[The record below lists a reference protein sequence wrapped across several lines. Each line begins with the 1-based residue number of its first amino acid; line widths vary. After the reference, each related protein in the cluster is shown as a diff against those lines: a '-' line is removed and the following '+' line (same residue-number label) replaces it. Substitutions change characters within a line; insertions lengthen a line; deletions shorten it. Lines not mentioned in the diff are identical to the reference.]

1 MKNINDRLRSIMI
14 SFTTFL
20 IFRRWRI
27 KDVFND
33 AYKQPA
39 NCLTIQN
46 IFRDVYGNEYIREA
60 DQSSF
65 LTKTDL
71 QQFVSNLSIGQG
83 QVFLDL
89 GCGRG
94 GPGLWVARETGANLT
109 GIDISEV
116 AINHAA
122 SRIVEFDLEG
132 QAQFRVGDFINTK
145 CSDEGYDGAMSVDAL
160 FYVPDK
166 AAAVREVARV
176 LRPGAPFAF
185 TTYEIDL
192 PLNVKDYSPI
202 LQAAGFEISQYS
214 ESSGW
219 KDRQL
224 GVAKSILA
232 EKSKL
237 IDEMGKT
244 GAMIWVRDAKQA
256 LMGINRSRR
265 IFVVAKKK

>member
-1 MKNINDRLRSIMI
+1 MI

-20 IFRRWRI
+20 MFRRWRI

-33 AYKQPA
+33 LYKQPA

-60 DQSSF
+60 DQASF
-65 LTKTDL
+65 LTRTDL

-83 QVFLDL
+83 QTFIDL

-109 GIDISEV
+109 GIDISEAAV
-116 AINHAA
+116 KHATN
-122 SRIVEFDLEG
+122 RVGLFDLEG
-132 QAQFRVGDFINTK
+132 QAQFQVGDFINTK
-145 CSDEGYDGAMSVDAL
+145 CSDERYDGAMSVDAL
-160 FYVPDK
+160 FLVPDK
-166 AAAVREVARV
+166 AAAVHEVARV
-176 LRPGAPFAF
+176 LRPGALFVF
-185 TTYEIDL
+185 TTYEIDV
-192 PLNVKDYSPI
+192 PLSPLKIKGYGPI
-202 LQAAGFEISQYS
+202 LQEAGFEIGHYG

-224 GVAKSILA
+224 GVAKAILA

-244 GAMIWVRDAKQA
+244 GARVWIRDAQQA
-256 LMGINRSRR
+256 MMGINRIRR
-265 IFVVAKKK
+265 IFVVAKKQ